1 MAFDKDEAGARASSK
16 GIDMALAE
24 GFEVKIAVSPSGKDP
39 ADAVLDNP
47 ESWLKAVSEA
57 KNVIEFYLELFD
69 DRKDIERKI
78 LPYIAVLPSEME
90 KAGWVK
96 KISEKLKIK
105 EDSVWDELKKVK
117 PAPTPMARFRLD
129 SQGETLPLGAPPK
142 QTRLEFMRNR
152 LLGIVFWQKD
162 AQDQDLKP
170 IIDEFAALEKDKI
183 DNYPTEEKNKLAL
196 EAELFFSGA
205 VSLKEEFL
213 KIKKKRKKKR

>member
-1 MAFDKDEAGARASSK
+1 
-16 GIDMALAE
+16 
-24 GFEVKIAVSPSGKDP
+24 
-39 ADAVLDNP
+39 
-47 ESWLKAVSEA
+47 
-57 KNVIEFYLELFD
+57 
-69 DRKDIERKI
+69 
-78 LPYIAVLPSEME
+78 
-90 KAGWVK
+90 
-96 KISEKLKIK
+96 
-105 EDSVWDELKKVK
+105 
-117 PAPTPMARFRLD
+117 MARFRLD